1 MKKDFEFHW
10 EYVFDRWELLANGL
24 RMTLYVSFLGMVLA
38 LALGLLIALMRM
50 SKFRPFN
57 LFAQFY
63 VNIFRGI
70 PLYVFIL
77 WMYYGL
83 PLFLGINFGPI
94 TAGVLCLALQYAGW
108 LAEIYRSGIS
118 AINKGQREAAL
129 SLGLTRFQ
137 TFLDVIFPQAFRIM
151 LPPMGNNFVGMLKDS
166 SLVATI
172 GVFEL
177 ARQAQQAASQTF
189 RFFEF
194 YTATA
199 LIYIMLTH
207 LISQG
212 INYLERR
219 QHV

>member
-1 MKKDFEFHW
+1 MKKEFEFRW
-10 EYVFDRWELLANGL
+10 DFVFDRWELLAKGL
-24 RMTLYVSFLGMVLA
+24 AMTLWISLLGMTVA

-50 SKFRPFN
+50 SKFKPFN
-57 LFAQFY
+57 LFAQLY
-63 VNIFRGI
+63 INIFRAI
-70 PLYVFIL
+70 PLFVFII

-83 PLFLGINFGPI
+83 PIVLGIDFDPI

-108 LAEIYRSGIS
+108 LAEIYRAGIS

-137 TFLDVIFPQAFRIM
+137 TFADVIFPQAFRIM

-166 SLVATI
+166 SLVGII

-177 ARQAQQAASQTF
+177 VRQAQLAVSQTF
-189 RFFEF
+189 RPFEF
-194 YTATA
+194 YTAIA
-199 LIYIMLTH
+199 IIYIVLTQ
-207 LISQG
+207 LLSQG
-212 INYLERR
+212 VSLLERR

>member
-10 EYVFDRWELLANGL
+10 DFVFDRWELLAKGL
-24 RMTLYVSFLGMVLA
+24 GMTLWVSFLGMIVA
-38 LALGLLIALMRM
+38 LVLGLLIALMRM
-50 SKFRPFN
+50 SKFKPFN
-57 LFAQFY
+57 LFAQLY
-63 VNIFRGI
+63 INIFRAI
-70 PLYVFIL
+70 PLFVFII

-83 PLFLGINFGPI
+83 PIVLGIDFDPI

-108 LAEIYRSGIS
+108 LAEIYRAGIG

-137 TFLDVIFPQAFRIM
+137 TFADVIFPQAFRIM

-166 SLVATI
+166 SLVGII

-177 ARQAQQAASQTF
+177 VRQAQLAVSQTF
-189 RFFEF
+189 RPFEF
-194 YTATA
+194 YTAIA
-199 LIYIMLTH
+199 IIYILLTQV
-207 LISQG
+207 LSQG
-212 INYLERR
+212 VSLLERR

>member
-10 EYVFDRWELLANGL
+10 DFVFDRWELLAKGL
-24 RMTLYVSFLGMVLA
+24 GMTLWVSLLGMIVA
-38 LALGLLIALMRM
+38 LVLGLLIALMRM
-50 SKFRPFN
+50 SKFKPFN
-57 LFAQFY
+57 LFAQLY
-63 VNIFRGI
+63 INIFRAI
-70 PLYVFIL
+70 PLFVFII

-83 PLFLGINFGPI
+83 PIVLGIDFDPI

-108 LAEIYRSGIS
+108 LAEIYRAGIS

-137 TFLDVIFPQAFRIM
+137 TFADVIFPQAFRIM

-166 SLVATI
+166 SLVGII

-177 ARQAQQAASQTF
+177 VRQAQLAVSQTF
-189 RFFEF
+189 RPFEF
-194 YTATA
+194 YTAIA
-199 LIYIMLTH
+199 IIYILLTQ
-207 LISQG
+207 LLSQG
-212 INYLERR
+212 VSLLERR